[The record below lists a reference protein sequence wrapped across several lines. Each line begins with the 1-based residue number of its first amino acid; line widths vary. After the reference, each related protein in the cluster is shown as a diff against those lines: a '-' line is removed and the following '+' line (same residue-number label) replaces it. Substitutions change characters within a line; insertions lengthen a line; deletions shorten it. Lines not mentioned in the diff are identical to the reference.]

1 MKGAAWRETSMVM
14 LAQAVAASS
23 KDDESSV
30 AAEGGKAAQRKAEHV
45 GYKRR
50 MLSRIGMRHV
60 RVKKAPPSTT
70 VLQSVGGDVTSAS
83 DVAVDIEGAAEEW

>member
-45 GYKRR
+45 GYTRR
-50 MLSRIGMRHV
+50 MLSRMRHV